1 MARERISFVSD
12 DVRKEETLESK
23 ILSGE
28 INAESFKNL
37 SEEEQLKV
45 NQILFNMASEKI
57 NPNIGS
63 STLEFVLFG
72 FMRIMN
78 KKVMGLSLS
87 VDEKEIEENLEQ
99 IAKMHQITDA
109 SLAKSD
115 WLFDY
120 MGYAEAKAKEILEN
134 RKEHIDR
141 KQNIMG
147 TA

>member
-78 KKVMGLSLS
+78 KRENGLSIS
-87 VDEKEIEENLEQ
+87 VDEKEIEENL
-99 IAKMHQITDA
+99 D
-109 SLAKSD
+109 
-115 WLFDY
+115 
-120 MGYAEAKAKEILEN
+120 
-134 RKEHIDR
+134 
-141 KQNIMG
+141 
-147 TA
+147 